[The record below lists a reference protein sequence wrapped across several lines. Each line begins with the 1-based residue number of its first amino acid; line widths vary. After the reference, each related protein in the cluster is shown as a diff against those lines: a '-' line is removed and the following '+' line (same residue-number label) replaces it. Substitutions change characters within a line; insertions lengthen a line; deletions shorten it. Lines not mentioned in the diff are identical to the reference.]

1 MRSGD
6 TRGLIVLGFPLDTHN
21 GYEAG
26 LIACCMPTVLFEPRP
41 YQSAIAQTAVKGNTL
56 IVLPTGLGKTNVFLL
71 IACERLR
78 QRPNGKIVLLGPTRP
93 LIDQYERVFKELTD
107 LDPNGMCVLTGKVPP
122 EKRKALFEEKQLIFS
137 TPQGFEN
144 DLISGRITL
153 EDVVL
158 FGFDEAH
165 RATGE
170 YSYVWIAKQYEKQ
183 AHYPRT
189 VALTASPG
197 TDKTKIEEV
206 MEKLHIDNVEVRTA
220 QDLDVKPFI
229 QEVDMHY
236 EFVELPKN
244 LSDVVSALKQAF
256 TEKIRSIAGYLGEPV
271 RDDLT
276 RTELLKL
283 QAQLQGKLASGGRD
297 FRIGRS
303 LSLAAEA
310 MKIQHGI
317 ELAESQGVYALVE
330 YLRDITE
337 KAGSSSSKATK
348 NLAADSNFKRAYAK
362 ALTLAESETLHP
374 KMIKLLEIVEDTVRV
389 EPGVKLIVFNSY
401 RDNAKKLVESLNV
414 LDGVRAQLFVGQMK
428 KRGSGLSQKEQKAML
443 ESFSSGEF
451 NVLVSTSIGEEGLD
465 IPKVDGV
472 IFYEPVPSTIR
483 GIQRR
488 GRTGRNERGRVII
501 LVTKGTRDEAYLWS
515 ARSREKTM
523 NKTLKEIGN
532 GVHTTRRES
541 PLTEYTEEIIIYT
554 DTRERA
560 NPLVKELIELGAK
573 IELEQLDVG
582 DFLLSSEVV
591 VEFKNAS
598 DFVNSLIDGRLLA
611 QAPVLKRDAVKPLL
625 MVEGFETVYS
635 QRNIHPNAI
644 RGVLSSL
651 AVDFQLTIIPTK
663 NAKDSA
669 AMLYAMARR
678 EQLKGRRP
686 SRVHAEKDTKSLA
699 RMQEYLVSSLPGV
712 SKTLAHP
719 LLEEFKTIRAL
730 ANATPADLMRVERI
744 GKKKAFSE
752 PYDPRV

>member
-1 MRSGD
+1 
-6 TRGLIVLGFPLDTHN
+6 
-21 GYEAG
+21 
-26 LIACCMPTVLFEPRP
+26 MPEVRFEPRP
-41 YQSAIAQTAVKGNTL
+41 YQSAVARTATQGNTL

-71 IACERLR
+71 IACERLT
-78 QRPNGKIVLLGPTRP
+78 QRPSGKIVLLGPTRP
-93 LIDQYERVFKELTD
+93 LIDQYERVFAELTD
-107 LDPNGMCVLTGKVPP
+107 IDPDSMCVLTGRVPP
-122 EKRKALFEEKQLIFS
+122 EKRKALFEQKQIIFS

-144 DLISGRITL
+144 DLISNRITL

-158 FGFDEAH
+158 LGFDEAH
-165 RATGE
+165 RATGD

-183 AHYPRT
+183 ARYERI

-197 TDKTKIEEV
+197 TDKTKIEDV
-206 MEKLHIDNVEVRTA
+206 MDKLHIEHVEVRTP
-220 QDLDVKPFI
+220 QDPDVKPYI
-229 QEVDMHY
+229 QNVEMRY

-244 LSDVVSALKQAF
+244 MSAVVTTLKEAF

-297 FRIGRS
+297 FRIGRA

-310 MKIQHGI
+310 MKIQHGV

-330 YLRDITE
+330 YMRDITE
-337 KAGSSSSKATK
+337 KAGSNTSKATK
-348 NLAADSNFKRAYAK
+348 NLAADPTFRRAYAK
-362 ALTLAESETLHP
+362 AITLAETDVLHP
-374 KMIKLLEIVEDTVRV
+374 KMIKLLEIVEDTVRI
-389 EPGVKLIVFNSY
+389 EPDVKLIVFNSY
-401 RDNAKKLVESLNV
+401 RDNAKKLVEALNG
-414 LDGVRAQLFVGQMK
+414 LEGVRAQLFVGQAK
-428 KRGSGLSQKEQKAML
+428 KRESGLSQKEQKAML
-443 ESFSSGEF
+443 EAFSTGEF

-488 GRTGRNERGRVII
+488 GRTGRNERGHVTI

-532 GVHTTRRES
+532 GVRAPRTEA
-541 PLTEYTEEIIIYT
+541 PLNTYSEDVVIYA

-560 NPLVKELIELGAK
+560 NPVVKELIELGAK
-573 IELEQLDVG
+573 IELEQLETG
-582 DFLLSSEVV
+582 DFHLSSEVV
-591 VEFKNAS
+591 VEFKNAA
-598 DFVNSLIDGRLLA
+598 DFVDSLIDGRLLS
-611 QAPVLKRDAVKPLL
+611 QAPVLRRDAVKPLL
-625 MVEGFETVYS
+625 MIEGFETVYA

-651 AVDFQLTIIPTK
+651 AVDFQLTILPTK
-663 NAKDSA
+663 NPKDSA
-669 AMLYAMARR
+669 ALLYAIARR

-686 SRVHAEKDTKSLA
+686 NRVHAEKDTKSLA

-712 SKTLAHP
+712 SATLARP
-719 LLEEFKTIRAL
+719 ILEEFSTIRAL
-730 ANATPADLMRVERI
+730 ANAPQPDLMRVERI
-744 GKKKAFSE
+744 GKKKAEMIERIFSE
-752 PYDPRV
+752 PYDPHA

>member
-1 MRSGD
+1 
-6 TRGLIVLGFPLDTHN
+6 
-21 GYEAG
+21 
-26 LIACCMPTVLFEPRP
+26 MPTVLFDPRP
-41 YQSAIAQTAVKGNTL
+41 YQSAIARTASQGNTL

-71 IACERLR
+71 IACERLT
-78 QRPNGKIVLLGPTRP
+78 QRPSGKIVLLGPTRP
-93 LIDQYERVFKELTD
+93 LIDQYERVFKDLTD
-107 LDPNGMCVLTGKVPP
+107 LNPESMCVLTGRVSP
-122 EKRKALFEEKQLIFS
+122 EKRKAYFEEKQIIFS

-144 DLISGRITL
+144 DLISGRINL

-158 FGFDEAH
+158 LGFDEAH

-183 AHYPRT
+183 ARYARI

-197 TDKTKIEEV
+197 TDKTKIEDV
-206 MEKLHIDNVEVRTA
+206 MERLHIENVEVRTA
-220 QDLDVKPFI
+220 NDPDVKPYI
-229 QEVDMHY
+229 QSVDMSY

-244 LSDVVSALKQAF
+244 LSEIVTALKNGF
-256 TEKIRSIAGYLGEPV
+256 VEKIRGIAGYLGEPV

-283 QAQLQGKLASGGRD
+283 QAQLQGKIATGRD
-297 FRIGRS
+297 FRIGRA

-337 KAGSSSSKATK
+337 KANTGSSKANE
-348 NLAADSNFKRAYAK
+348 NLAKDTNFRRAYAK
-362 ALTLAESETLHP
+362 AITLAEHDTLHP
-374 KMIKLLEIVEDTVRV
+374 KMMRLVQIVEDSMRIDPDT
-389 EPGVKLIVFNSY
+389 KIIIFNSY
-401 RDNAKKLVESLNV
+401 RDNAKKLVEL
-414 LDGVRAQLFVGQMK
+414 LETIDGVRAHLFVGQAK
-428 KRGSGLSQKEQKAML
+428 KRGSGLSQKEQKELL
-443 ESFSSGEF
+443 ERFGRGDY

-465 IPKVDGV
+465 IPKVDAV

-488 GRTGRNERGRVII
+488 GRTGRNEKGRVII
-501 LVTKGTRDEAYLWS
+501 LATKGTRDEAYLWS
-515 ARSREKTM
+515 ARSKEKTM
-523 NKTLKEIGN
+523 NKTLKELGN
-532 GVHTTRRES
+532 TVRTRSEA
-541 PLTEYTEEIIIYT
+541 PLTTYTEDIVIFA

-560 NPLVKELIELGAK
+560 NPVVKELIELGAK

-582 DFLLSSEVV
+582 DFLLSSEAV
-591 VEFKNAS
+591 VEFKTAS
-598 DFVNSLIDGRLLA
+598 DFVDSLIDGRLLS
-611 QAPVLKRDAVKPLL
+611 QAPVLKRDAIKPLL
-625 MVEGFETVYS
+625 MVEGYEYVYG

-651 AVDFQLTIIPTK
+651 AIDFQLTIIPTK
-663 NAKDSA
+663 NPKDSA

-686 SRVHAEKDTKSLA
+686 NRVHADKDTKSIA

-712 SKTLAHP
+712 STTLASP
-719 LLEEFKTIRAL
+719 LLTEFSTIRAL
-730 ANATPADLMRVERI
+730 ANATTEDLKRVERI
-744 GKKKAFSE
+744 GTKKAELIEKLFSE
-752 PYDPRV
+752 PYDPNG